1 MNEKLSILDNVNA
14 LFKNTK
20 NVVQSV
26 QDLIDS
32 NSQMQKELE
41 RIEKERAKNI
51 KTELKKSI
59 VSKDGINFLDAIVPL
74 DGGAIKDILFQL
86 KGEVTNLF
94 AVVGGESDEIGRASC
109 RER

>member
-1 MNEKLSILDNVNA
+1 
-14 LFKNTK
+14 
-20 NVVQSV
+20 
-26 QDLIDS
+26 
-32 NSQMQKELE
+32 MQKELE

-94 AVVGGESDEIGRASC
+94 AVVGGESDGKCTLSVIIDEERSEEHTSELQSRPHLVC
-109 RER
+109 RLLLE